1 MRLLILSL
9 GLFCVSSFASSVKD
23 DNCKSPISGI
33 SSSLMNDMYNT
44 MRIDTD
50 GLDKQ
55 KTTTELLFNEPV
67 DDNLAHQYAMQ
78 DFRASPDGGTT
89 AKDYFNIFSSYN
101 PRNLIIKFTFFNHEN
116 KKDIFLV
123 SAIVND
129 YECSVRYNGYII
141 VKREY

>member
-1 MRLLILSL
+1 MKLLILPLLIFS
-9 GLFCVSSFASSVKD
+9 VSSFASPVKD

-44 MRIDTD
+44 MRINTD
-50 GLDKQ
+50 SIDKE

-67 DDNLAHQYAMQ
+67 DENLAFQYANE
-78 DFRASPDGGTT
+78 DYRASPERWTT
-89 AKDYFNIFSSYN
+89 AKDFHDIYSTYN
-101 PRNLIIKFTFFNHEN
+101 PRNLIIKFTFFNEG

-123 SAIVND
+123 SAFVND

-141 VKREY
+141 VKREF